1 MASISTSAVIAK
13 MLRGDTP
20 TSIPRLII
28 KLLIFV
34 DRLTAK
40 YCVLN
45 ATDSSYLEAIATP
58 ND

>member
-20 TSIPRLII
+20 TSIPRFII

-40 YCVLN
+40 YYVLN